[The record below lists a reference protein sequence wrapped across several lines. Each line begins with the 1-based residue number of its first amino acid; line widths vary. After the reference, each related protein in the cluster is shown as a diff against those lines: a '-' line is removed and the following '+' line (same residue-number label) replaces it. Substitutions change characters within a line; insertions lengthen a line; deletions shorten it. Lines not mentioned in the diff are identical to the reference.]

1 MLECLEAH
9 VAPAMDALFRKLDR
23 KREKALVRFLCLCN
37 SSHALPHPEAPMSVS
52 HSHTPEQVFQRR
64 MELLAQLH
72 ASESPAEILVS
83 AQQLRL
89 IQAKGAVLLPSA
101 AEADAALATSVPHLL
116 ALLGRT
122 AAAVASSSSSTSEGA
137 GEEGE
142 AAGVGGVV
150 GALEGAWAAYSAAE
164 GDAEERGR
172 LAQELLAAQAAVKE
186 AFAKKDG
193 AGGGGR

>member
-1 MLECLEAH
+1 
-9 VAPAMDALFRKLDR
+9 
-23 KREKALVRFLCLCN
+23 
-37 SSHALPHPEAPMSVS
+37 
-52 HSHTPEQVFQRR
+52 

-72 ASESPAEILVS
+72 ASESPAEILVA

-89 IQAKGAVLLPSA
+89 IQVKGAVLLPSA

-122 AAAVASSSSSTSEGA
+122 AAAAAAASASEA
-137 GEEGE
+137 VGEEGE